1 MSSLVGIAPEL
12 VKLICSNLSTGD
24 ILSLC
29 KTCKSLYSAAHP
41 LLFRNITI
49 ARNWRATPDKL
60 SQVTSLLLFLLRHP
74 SYAGYIKTVDIPRLH
89 YDECDFCSLYI
100 LENGNPSP
108 MSQEDTALVRAA
120 IEQCCLPG
128 TDEDYFPNAKDWEV
142 GVVGEVNP
150 AAVIALILVQCTHL
164 QGLTV
169 NVNLIP
175 PQNKWFPHFIR
186 VALSATEGTSR
197 PSSFNKLTNLTW
209 GSMSELSRFNEPQS
223 PLSEELILLSFYLPS
238 VNALSF
244 NAKLSKS
251 LYKAQSPASTGHE
264 GFKWPLLEH
273 PLATNLTTLRLDFY
287 SWNSPASIE
296 SLLRQTP
303 NLQSLVCNCSLEW
316 SSSPL
321 DLSALRQGLDH
332 VRGTLNH
339 LVLRLEILVDASD
352 PVTWTSLGPLCA
364 LTALED
370 LEIPL
375 AILFGKFIPW
385 TELDLAAFLP
395 CGLKRLAISDH
406 GIINNGGGNDEE
418 RSRGHSWRLPWG
430 DANFY
435 EWPARPASVLLMEFF
450 AGGWKTATP
459 LLEEFVLNVNQEGQA
474 SHEYW
479 SNDEER
485 RGLRQLVESQGIK
498 CSINLDRTE

>member
-12 VKLICSNLSTGD
+12 VELICSNLSTGD
-24 ILSLC
+24 VLSLC
-29 KTCKSLYSAAHP
+29 KTCKGLYSAAHP

-49 ARNWRATPDKL
+49 ARNWRVRPDNL
-60 SQVTSLLLFLLRHP
+60 STVTSLLLFLLRNP
-74 SYAGYIKTVDIPRLH
+74 SYSRYIKTVDIPRLH
-89 YDECDFCSLYI
+89 YDECEFCSLYI

-108 MSQEDTALVRAA
+108 LSQEDTALVRAA
-120 IEQCCLPG
+120 IKQCCLPG
-128 TDEDYFPNAKDWEV
+128 ADEDYFPNAQDWEV
-142 GVVGEVNP
+142 GVFEGANP
-150 AAVIALILVQCTHL
+150 AAIIALILIQCTHL
-164 QGLTV
+164 QSLTV

-175 PQNKWFPHFIR
+175 PQNKWFPHAIR
-186 VALSATEGTSR
+186 VALSAAEGASR

-209 GSMSELSRFNEPQS
+209 GSISELSRFQEPQS
-223 PLSEELILLSFYLPS
+223 PLSEDLILLSLYLPC
-238 VNALSF
+238 VNALTF
-244 NAKLSKS
+244 NAKISKS
-251 LYKAQSPASTGHE
+251 RFKPLDPTSTGHE
-264 GFKWPLLEH
+264 GFKWPLSDP

-287 SWNSPASIE
+287 SSLSAVAID
-296 SLLRQTP
+296 SLLGQTP

-316 SSSPL
+316 SSSPF
-321 DLSALRQGLDH
+321 DLSALRHGLDH
-332 VRGTLNH
+332 VRDTLTH
-339 LVLRLEILVDASD
+339 LKLGFEILMDASD

-385 TELDLAAFLP
+385 TELNLAAFLP
-395 CGLKRLAISDH
+395 CGLKRLVISDH
-406 GIINNGGGNDEE
+406 GIVNNSGAVDEE

-430 DANFY
+430 HAEFY
-435 EWPARPASVLLMEFF
+435 EWPALPASVLLREFF
-450 AGGWKTATP
+450 AGACKTATP

-474 SHEYW
+474 SREYW

-485 RGLRQLVESQGIK
+485 RELRQWVESQGIK